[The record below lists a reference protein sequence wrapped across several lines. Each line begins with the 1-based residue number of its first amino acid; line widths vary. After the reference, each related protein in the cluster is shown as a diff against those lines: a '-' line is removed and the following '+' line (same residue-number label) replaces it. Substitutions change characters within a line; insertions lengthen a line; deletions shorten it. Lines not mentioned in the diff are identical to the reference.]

1 MNMAAIKNQL
11 KILSE
16 DIDKFISK
24 KKSILNPDFDKIIT
38 YYKQLKLDLIKTDNL
53 DENVFKF
60 ISENT
65 DDVVLPKEYLEL
77 KSINKLIKYANSS
90 AQKKINLYLKED
102 NYKKALPYLTK
113 ALKISLQNSKLIY
126 PFEKYYKKYH
136 FNSELIELYKVVFYY
151 TYDPKSCE
159 KIGDIYVK
167 QKEYEKALDYY
178 LNVAELS
185 ENNFKIYLKL
195 AKIFK
200 NLNDEVSY
208 NACIQQADRIKAG
221 NG

>member
-24 KKSILNPDFDKIIT
+24 KKSILNPDFDRIIT

-90 AQKKINLYLKED
+90 AQKKINLYLIS
-102 NYKKALPYLTK
+102 KK
-113 ALKISLQNSKLIY
+113 
-126 PFEKYYKKYH
+126 
-136 FNSELIELYKVVFYY
+136 
-151 TYDPKSCE
+151 
-159 KIGDIYVK
+159 
-167 QKEYEKALDYY
+167 
-178 LNVAELS
+178 
-185 ENNFKIYLKL
+185 
-195 AKIFK
+195 
-200 NLNDEVSY
+200 
-208 NACIQQADRIKAG
+208 
-221 NG
+221 